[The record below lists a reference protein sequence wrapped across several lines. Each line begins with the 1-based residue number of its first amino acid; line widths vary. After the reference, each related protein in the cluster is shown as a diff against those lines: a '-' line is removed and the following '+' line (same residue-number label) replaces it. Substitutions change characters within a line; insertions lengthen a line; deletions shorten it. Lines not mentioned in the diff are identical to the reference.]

1 MSSRRFVV
9 LTPFGQPDIVAGIL
23 RLRGLDARVIATNSG
38 VCVVHDVAVP
48 AFTDWDIAEL
58 LGGEPEPAQ
67 GEPANPADDPD
78 NLAGPLSALSE
89 FGVVLLTAELGDD
102 VGSEAGLSGMVTGVR
117 YLGGLRGEEVQ
128 AGILLNTLDPKVES
142 LVINGAA
149 GEGISSMDLSLA
161 DVERILGGAPKIDA
175 ADDSDGVPDDSD
187 GEGVR

>member
-67 GEPANPADDPD
+67 GEPANVADDPD

-128 AGILLNTLDPKVES
+128 AGILLDPKVES

-175 ADDSDGVPDDSD
+175 ADDSDG
-187 GEGVR
+187 EGVR